1 MKWHGQVFD
10 IALSLIVALSTMLS
24 CSGAFCSEVHNAA
37 GTHVLAQAPRDVGT
51 PLGQQGP
58 ATAVPDQ
65 QPIIYIFRKSG
76 AREAIPGVAVDGIAV
91 SEIFSGT
98 YLKLTVRPG
107 KHTVRAT
114 VGRHT
119 ASIELDTNV
128 GETRYLEVSPK
139 FSHLE
144 LVAVSKEAALSVISK
159 GKAINPVE
167 FMPVAR
173 GKYSKP
179 ELKAEN
185 ERLKAA
191 ANQPANSPALPEHD
205 SAASG
210 TVTGAAPA
218 PPPPTNPR
226 AGAEAN
232 VPSSAGAPEVPT
244 SSSSAAGTRLTD
256 EQIQAAIQR
265 GIDEDMLPRLRK
277 PEWVRGSLGGMAQ
290 ELYILSD
297 SDWITWAAD
306 DASHEIIKVERHGY
320 AVDRKKKA
328 GFSFSIQDAKSSAV
342 LLGVV
347 TMIVEITGPTASKV
361 AKWAG
366 PGYHVA
372 LEADGKTIEPLTDEE
387 YLARAQLVS
396 GTGVRP
402 IRPWNYKDFMSFTGC
417 ATFFCIYKQLVFP
430 VIQGGQKLTVVITNA
445 DGHRREKEINP
456 KLFEEQ

>member
-1 MKWHGQVFD
+1 
-10 IALSLIVALSTMLS
+10 
-24 CSGAFCSEVHNAA
+24 
-37 GTHVLAQAPRDVGT
+37 
-51 PLGQQGP
+51 
-58 ATAVPDQ
+58 
-65 QPIIYIFRKSG
+65 
-76 AREAIPGVAVDGIAV
+76 
-91 SEIFSGT
+91 
-98 YLKLTVRPG
+98 
-107 KHTVRAT
+107 
-114 VGRHT
+114 
-119 ASIELDTNV
+119 
-128 GETRYLEVSPK
+128 
-139 FSHLE
+139 
-144 LVAVSKEAALSVISK
+144 
-159 GKAINPVE
+159 
-167 FMPVAR
+167 
-173 GKYSKP
+173 
-179 ELKAEN
+179 
-185 ERLKAA
+185 
-191 ANQPANSPALPEHD
+191 
-205 SAASG
+205 
-210 TVTGAAPA
+210 
-218 PPPPTNPR
+218 
-226 AGAEAN
+226 
-232 VPSSAGAPEVPT
+232 
-244 SSSSAAGTRLTD
+244 
-256 EQIQAAIQR
+256 
-265 GIDEDMLPRLRK
+265 
-277 PEWVRGSLGGMAQ
+277 
-290 ELYILSD
+290 LSD